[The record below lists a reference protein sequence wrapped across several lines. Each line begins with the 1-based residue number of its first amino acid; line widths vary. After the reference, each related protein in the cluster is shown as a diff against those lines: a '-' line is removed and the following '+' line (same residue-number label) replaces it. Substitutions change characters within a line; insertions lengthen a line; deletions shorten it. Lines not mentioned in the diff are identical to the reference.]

1 MQLSAR
7 NQLNATVD
15 TVTHG
20 EVMSTVR
27 VTLPDGQHI
36 TAAITKD
43 AAEELEFATGDDVIV
58 VIKSTEVMLAKQEAT
73 ARGYRARPRRDAGT
87 LAGQGYGARLVQAT
101 NIRRLLAAILA
112 DDRGRR
118 WLIFSQLALLGM
130 VVFDLL
136 IPQAI
141 QGIVNN

>member
-27 VTLPDGQHI
+27 VSLPDGQQI

-43 AAEELEFATGDDVIV
+43 AAEELAFAPGDSVTV
-58 VIKSTEVMLAKQEAT
+58 VIKSTEVMLAKE
-73 ARGYRARPRRDAGT
+73 
-87 LAGQGYGARLVQAT
+87 
-101 NIRRLLAAILA
+101 
-112 DDRGRR
+112 
-118 WLIFSQLALLGM
+118 
-130 VVFDLL
+130 
-136 IPQAI
+136 
-141 QGIVNN
+141 